1 MTSASRL
8 GSGSALEAPF
18 CGRRLGAAE
27 RWGTGCFLARVV
39 SVPRQDVPSPSPS
52 SHPPYSQT
60 RNDILPAEGIAEAGL
75 RCNGHR
81 TLVCGHR
88 TLVCAGL
95 SCERVDGASPSSLYC
110 NVRRALHDTKTKPA
124 ASLTVLCPP
133 WRKLLGMLRR
143 LWGARLTRCSG
154 KEGEGS
160 YPGSSRTHS
169 GQTEGCPSLLRPP
182 LPDGRPWPSPGG
194 AGKAT
199 AVLGS
204 LLALLRHQEDDL
216 SPTAHHRAVP
226 PTHPRAPCSPLERTP
241 QKET

>member
-1 MTSASRL
+1 MWCLSPGRTFP
-8 GSGSALEAPF
+8 APPLLPT
-18 CGRRLGAAE
+18 R
-27 RWGTGCFLARVV
+27 
-39 SVPRQDVPSPSPS
+39 PS
-52 SHPPYSQT
+52 SQT
-60 RNDILPAEGIAEAGL
+60 RKDILPAEGIAQAGL

-81 TLVCGHR
+81 TPVCGHR

-95 SCERVDGASPSSLYC
+95 SCERVDGASPGSLYC
-110 NVRRALHDTKTKPA
+110 NMHRALHYTKTKPA

-182 LPDGRPWPSPGG
+182 RPDGRPWPSPGG

-216 SPTAHHRAVP
+216 SPTAHDRAVP
-226 PTHPRAPCSPLERTP
+226 PTHPRAPCGPLERTP